1 MQLNLMRFFCAELL
15 LFGPIPP
22 ETFSLSHQNHCSF
35 CASKLQFRCFKII
48 IKKKKE
54 KKNLKI
60 ILKYTFLEN
69 SSKHELEEELRGA
82 GREDGS
88 SK

>member
-1 MQLNLMRFFCAELL
+1 MQNFSCLVLYLQKLL
-15 LFGPIPP
+15 VYHTKTIAVSVL
-22 ETFSLSHQNHCSF
+22 QNCSF
-35 CASKLQFRCFKII
+35 GASKLLLKRR
-48 IKKKKE
+48 KK